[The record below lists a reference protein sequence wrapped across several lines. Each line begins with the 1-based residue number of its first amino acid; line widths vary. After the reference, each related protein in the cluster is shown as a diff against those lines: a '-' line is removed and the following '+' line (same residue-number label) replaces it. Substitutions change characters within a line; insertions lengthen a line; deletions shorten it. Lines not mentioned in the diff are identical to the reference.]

1 MFPNFFA
8 RGQLIVGVYK
18 KNKQFNGEVMG
29 SLLYLPVI
37 WAIATSW
44 LLLLTT
50 VLIPE
55 SHVSKNL
62 KVLRHLH

>member
-1 MFPNFFA
+1 
-8 RGQLIVGVYK
+8 
-18 KNKQFNGEVMG
+18 MG